1 MIINKISL
9 GSTIERYSSSKT
21 ASIKRLK
28 RINPLYIPGE
38 NSITYADITIPR
50 CIHVV
55 PCIVRKLRVERINIG
70 DEERKVNRMKSR
82 VKCASF
88 MEIEVV

>member
-1 MIINKISL
+1 MNQSVVYRAKIPL
-9 GSTIERYSSSKT
+9 
-21 ASIKRLK
+21 
-28 RINPLYIPGE
+28 RI
-38 NSITYADITIPR
+38 YADITIPR

-70 DEERKVNRMKSR
+70 DEERKVNRVKSR

-88 MEIEVV
+88 VEIEVV